1 MDPYA
6 LEEDGGTQGP
16 DAEADLFVSQSAF
29 NAHNSNAYDLNTQIQ
44 DEDNSEQI
52 EAFINEAND

>member
-1 MDPYA
+1 M
-6 LEEDGGTQGP
+6 
-16 DAEADLFVSQSAF
+16 SQSAF